1 MKSRIPLNWTAISP
15 YGLLLAWA
23 LPIVLSQICIQQSLM
38 AHDEGYYALQ
48 ARYILETGDWIT
60 PQWGGGAS
68 FDRTIGIQWLIAL
81 CYKLFGVNET
91 SVRLPS
97 LVAYL
102 VSTGLTF
109 RIGELTL
116 GRTIG
121 WLGALIWA
129 VMPIGV
135 QYAGLGTQDMTLVM
149 LELFA
154 AWSLLE
160 AQISGRRSLLL
171 LTGVMFGW
179 GFMIKGFMI
188 IPATIAFLPALWLGG
203 ITQGRIT
210 QGGLDR
216 DSQFPKKKSS
226 SPISFRALG
235 WLVLGGAIGL
245 MPVVGWLWAAT
256 QQYGWEPIQT
266 LVGKVLW
273 LNDQAFHSVG
283 PFYYFWNIPANAFPW
298 GITAPMGLALCFL
311 NPHYQ
316 KLVAPY
322 RWLILGFPI
331 LLFIEL
337 NLFKTKTPYYP
348 IQLLPWLALWSAV
361 LLNHC
366 TEYYR
371 KDWRSQLLGQ
381 ISDGIRLLGVILL
394 MAGIFLLSGIV
405 KLEGELIPP
414 IAAMASILGIAWLMP
429 GLIWQ
434 NRSAF
439 SKSRFIDRWL
449 WSILLG
455 PWLAL
460 TFMGLTG
467 LWGDYAVSLK
477 AGLQA
482 PAIRQQL
489 ANQTLHF
496 VSPSTGLESEAQKDY
511 LLLTLHTP
519 HLGKHLTAIQQLPPH
534 SYAWIAPSVKSD
546 DRILGTV
553 RGWRLIQHDR

>member
-1 MKSRIPLNWTAISP
+1 MKSKLSLNWTAISP

-23 LPIVLSQICIQQSLM
+23 LPIVLGQLCIQQSLM

-68 FDRTIGIQWLIAL
+68 FDRTMGIQWLIAV

-121 WLGALIWA
+121 FLGALIWA

-188 IPATIAFLPALWLGG
+188 IPAAIAFLPALWLSG
-203 ITQGRIT
+203 IYRGRIHP
-210 QGGLDR
+210 GSPL
-216 DSQFPKKKSS
+216 PEKKSS
-226 SPISFRALG
+226 RAISFRALG
-235 WLVLGGAIGL
+235 WLTLGGAIGL

-256 QQYGWEPIQT
+256 QQYGWEPLQT

-273 LNDQAFHSVG
+273 LNDQAFHTAG

-298 GITAPMGLALCFL
+298 GVIAPMGLALCCL
-311 NPHYQ
+311 NPKYQ
-316 KLVAPY
+316 KTILPY

-366 TEYYR
+366 TEYYQ

-381 ISDGIRLLGVILL
+381 ISGGLGILGLILL
-394 MAGIFLLSGIV
+394 TAGILGLSGAV
-405 KLEGELIPP
+405 RLEGEVILAIT
-414 IAAMASILGIAWLMP
+414 ALLAILGIAWLMP
-429 GLIWQ
+429 WLVWQ
-434 NRSAF
+434 KRSFF
-439 SKSRFIDRWL
+439 STSRLIDRWL

-477 AGLQA
+477 AGLRT
-482 PAIRQQL
+482 PAIRQHL

-496 VSPSTGLESEAQKDY
+496 VSPLTGLESDAQKDY
-511 LLLTLHTP
+511 ILLTFHTP
-519 HLGKHLTAIQQLPPH
+519 HLGKHVTSIEQLPPK
-534 SYAWIAPSVKSD
+534 SYAWIAPSVTSD
-546 DRILGTV
+546 DRPLGDV
-553 RGWRLIQHDR
+553 RGWRLIQHDRK